1 MMNKNRKVCRQ
12 NQATGVTPKFL
23 VIQGFWNRA
32 GNNTF
37 KQGPSINLSRMLL
50 SEGVEKGEPSY
61 TIGGNT
67 N

>member
-1 MMNKNRKVCRQ
+1 MNKNRKVCRQ

-50 SEGVEKGEPSY
+50 RACGAMLTKRLMHSL
-61 TIGGNT
+61 I
-67 N
+67 